1 MQNTVEA
8 DGGNATIDITP
19 PGDWPSGVSLPQ
31 PEPLPEAAPTGR
43 KIAVLGS
50 ASSSVSLAPFGDP
63 EWEIWGCSPANKGL
77 PRVDVWF
84 ELHNPILKIRE
95 GLSEWLDWLKKQP
108 IVYMQKAY
116 PDFPGSREFPLEPML
131 NKWGPFWWTS
141 QLAFMIALAIEQ
153 KPSHIGLFGVDMA
166 ANSEYNQQRLGC
178 QYFIQHIVRDS
189 PIELVVPPESD
200 ILEAAP
206 LYGYCESS
214 RGWRKYNAR
223 KLELANRIADCERIV
238 SQKAA
243 EKAHL
248 VGAIDDM
255 EYQLAHW
262 ANRTDFQF

>member
-8 DGGNATIDITP
+8 DGGNVIDVTP
-19 PGDWPSGVSLPQ
+19 PGDWPQGVPVPQ
-31 PEPLPEAAPTGR
+31 PEPLSEARPAGR

-50 ASSSVSLAPFGDP
+50 AVSSVRLAPFEDP
-63 EWEIWGCSPANKGL
+63 EWEIWGCSPANKPL

-84 ELHNPILKIRE
+84 ELHNPDVKIRE
-95 GLSEWLDWLKKQP
+95 GLTEWMDWLKTKP

-116 PDFPGSREFPLEPML
+116 PGYVGARELPLQALVE
-131 NKWGPFWWTS
+131 KWGPFWWTS
-141 QLAFMIALAIEQ
+141 QLAFMLALAIEQ
-153 KPSHIGLFGVDMA
+153 KPQTIGIFGVDMA

-178 QYFIQHIVRDS
+178 QYFIQHIVKDS

-200 ILEAAP
+200 ILEPAP

-214 RGWRKYNAR
+214 RNWRKYAAR
-223 KLELANRIADCERIV
+223 KAELVARIGGLDAEV
-238 SQKAA
+238 NAKSA

-248 VGAIDDM
+248 IGALDDM

-262 ANRTDFQF
+262 ANRMDFQ